1 MKSIAVTGT
10 IGSGKSACSSYLREK
25 GCEVFDCDA
34 QCRSYLNKDGLLY
47 EQVIQ
52 LLGAEILTA
61 DGSVDRKKVAELIF
75 QDTSLKS
82 VYEKMFHEQ
91 LKEQLLERIKKN
103 TGLFF
108 AEVPILYETG
118 FDELFDEVW
127 LVWCDE
133 DTAISRCITNRGMK
147 KEEVLQ
153 RIRAQMSVEEKK
165 QRADVLFENN
175 GALSQLHDKIDV
187 VLKELKQ
194 DGMLWKESVSD

>member
-1 MKSIAVTGT
+1 M
-10 IGSGKSACSSYLREK
+10 
-25 GCEVFDCDA
+25 
-34 QCRSYLNKDGLLY
+34 
-47 EQVIQ
+47 
-52 LLGAEILTA
+52 
-61 DGSVDRKKVAELIF
+61 
-75 QDTSLKS
+75 
-82 VYEKMFHEQ
+82 
-91 LKEQLLERIKKN
+91 
-103 TGLFF
+103 
-108 AEVPILYETG
+108 YETG

-133 DTAISRCITNRGMK
+133 DTSISRCITNRGMK